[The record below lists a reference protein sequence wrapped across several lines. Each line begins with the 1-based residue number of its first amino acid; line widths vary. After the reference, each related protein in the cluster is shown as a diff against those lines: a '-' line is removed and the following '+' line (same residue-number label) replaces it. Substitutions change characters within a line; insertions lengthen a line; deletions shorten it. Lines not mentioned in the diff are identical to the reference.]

1 VRTIRVKPVA
11 AFGAVVLAGAVLAG
25 CGGGSDGGGAGGDS
39 SKPIDIAY
47 TGPLTGD
54 AGQWGQDQ
62 LAGLQ
67 LLVDQINEAG
77 GIESGPNK
85 GRELKLS
92 SYDDAGDPNQGASI
106 AQKLCDNE
114 SLLAVFGP
122 VNSSVA
128 LAASP
133 IYNRCGL
140 PMITS
145 YASNPEVTKKGYDN
159 IFRTIPNDIQL
170 AEADVAIAS
179 QIGGAKTIAV
189 AWQNDAYGQGLW
201 DGVQQA
207 AAKYDI
213 EIVKDASFTP
223 DATKDFSSILDS
235 LEQSKPDALLFM
247 TNYSPAAL
255 LTQQAR
261 QLGSDAM
268 IICPLATAVPPY
280 LELAGASADGMMTP
294 TLFDPSSKNPEVVQ
308 FISDYKAQFNKDPG
322 ESSATVYAS
331 GQLFEYAL
339 TEGDATRENV
349 IKQLDEGK
357 DMKTLFGTISFDDN
371 HDPET
376 LGSLQVLTVKNGQFV
391 SSEKQLSQ

>member
-1 VRTIRVKPVA
+1 MRTIRVKRVA
-11 AFGAVVLAGAVLAG
+11 AFGAAVLAGAVLAACG
-25 CGGGSDGGGAGGDS
+25 GSSGGGGSGGDS
-39 SKPIDIAY
+39 SGPIEIAY

-67 LLVDQINEAG
+67 LLVDQINKAG

-85 GRELKLS
+85 GRELKLT

-114 SLLAVFGP
+114 GLLAVFGP

-145 YASNPEVTKKGYDN
+145 YASNPEITKQGYDN
-159 IFRTIPNDIQL
+159 IFRTIPNDTQL

-179 QIGGAKTIAV
+179 QISGAKTIAV

-207 AAKYDI
+207 AAKYNI
-213 EIVKDASFTP
+213 KIVKDASFTP
-223 DATKDFSSILDS
+223 EATKDFSSILDN
-235 LEQSKPDALLFM
+235 LEQSNPDALLFM

-261 QLGSDAM
+261 QLGIDAT

-280 LELAGASADGMMTP
+280 LELAGASAEGMLTP
-294 TLFDPSSKNPEVVQ
+294 TLFDPSSTDPDVVK

-331 GQLFEYAL
+331 GQVFEYAL
-339 TEGDATRENV
+339 TKGDATRESV

-357 DMKTLFGTISFDDN
+357 DMKTLFGTITFDKN

-391 SSEKQLSQ
+391 SSDKQLSQ

>member
-1 VRTIRVKPVA
+1 VKRVA
-11 AFGAVVLAGAVLAG
+11 ALGAAVLAGAVLAG
-25 CGGGSDGGGAGGDS
+25 CGGSGGSGGGGSGGDS

-67 LLVDQINEAG
+67 LLVDQTNKAG

-85 GRELKLS
+85 GRQLKLS

-106 AQKLCDNE
+106 AQKLCDNAG
-114 SLLAVFGP
+114 LLAVFGP

-145 YASNPEVTKKGYDN
+145 YASNPEVTKKGYGN
-159 IFRTIPNDIQL
+159 IFRTIPNDTQL
-170 AEADVAIAS
+170 AEADIAVAAKIA
-179 QIGGAKTIAV
+179 GAKTIAV

-201 DGVQQA
+201 DGAQQA
-207 AAKYDI
+207 ASKYGI
-213 EIVKDASFTP
+213 KIVKDASFTP
-223 DATKDFSSILDS
+223 DATKDFSSILDN
-235 LEQSKPDALLFM
+235 LGQSKPDALLFM

-261 QLGSDAM
+261 QLGSKAM

-280 LELAGASADGMMTP
+280 LELAGSSAEGMLTP
-294 TLFDPSSKNPEVVQ
+294 TLFDPSSKDPDIVK

-322 ESSATVYAS
+322 EASATVYAS
-331 GQLFEYAL
+331 GQLFKYAL
-339 TEGDATRENV
+339 TKGDATRENV

-357 DMKTLFGTISFDDN
+357 DMKTLFGTISFDKN

-376 LGSLQVLTVKNGQFV
+376 LGSLQVLTVKNGAFV
-391 SSEKQLSQ
+391 SSEKQLG